1 MSDKLF
7 AAAAQ
12 IDVIDAAGV
21 ILANPRRNAMAA
33 PTAAVLALAMAT
45 ERFWEI
51 CIEAELLVRSLELPI
66 VGTDENA
73 SMRNFAIRHQAD
85 RVTQLMA
92 ALRGEPNEEKGNG
105 SSHS

>member
-7 AAAAQ
+7 AAAAE
-12 IDVIDAAGV
+12 IDVMDAAGV
-21 ILANPRRNAMAA
+21 ILANPRRNATAA
-33 PTAAVLALAMAT
+33 PVAVVLALAMAT

-51 CIEAELLVRSLELPI
+51 CIEAELLVRALEFPVI
-66 VGTDENA
+66 GTDENA
-73 SMRNFAIRHQAD
+73 STRNFAIRHQAV
-85 RVTQLMA
+85 RVTQLMT